1 MAEQTLITLTDA
13 QLAFGHHALLDHANF
28 SIQEG
33 ERIGLIGRNG
43 AGKSSLLR
51 VLDGRIQAD
60 DGEVAR
66 LSSLRAIT
74 VEQEPVLDE
83 TLSIFDNLVGNFME
97 QEDWSRPARANAM
110 LDQLGLDGSVM
121 AVDLSGGTRK
131 RVALARAFLQE
142 PDLLL
147 LDEPTNH
154 LDFEGI
160 LWLENTIKQSRC
172 ACVIITHDRR
182 FLDAVTT
189 RIVELDRGMLHSF
202 PGNFSQWQT
211 QKAAWLE
218 AEKLHNDRFDK
229 FLAQEEVWIRKGVEA
244 RRTRNEGRVKRLEAL
259 RRERAARR
267 ERVGNVNFA
276 IDSGERSGKLVAELK
291 NIHQQFGDKVV
302 IDDYSTTI
310 MRGDRIGLIGPNGA
324 GKTTLLKIIL
334 GELQPTS
341 GEVRL
346 GTNLRIAYFDQMR
359 EQLDENAP
367 LTDVINPGSEW
378 IEIGNTRKHVMSYL
392 EDFLFSPAR
401 AQSPVSSLSGG
412 ERARL
417 LLARLFARPANVL
430 VMDEPTNDLD
440 IETLELLEQLLQE
453 FDGTVLLVSHDR
465 SFLDNVITQT
475 IAYEGNGHWHDYVGG
490 YDDWI
495 MQRGGE
501 TKAIRST
508 SESKGGT
515 NSKTTEKNNT
525 NVSSS
530 KNGGISLSKNE
541 SISSVNSGTGEA
553 GKEDFTTSGS
563 VNASR
568 KSPNKSK
575 LSSWEAR
582 ELAEIPDKIASM
594 EKRQQELTEQLSDP
608 ELYSGGNDRAQAI
621 NDELAQIEE
630 ELLALFERWEIL
642 EAKGK

>member
-13 QLAFGHHALLDHANF
+13 QLAFGHHALLDKANF
-28 SIQEG
+28 SIQAG

-51 VLDGRIQAD
+51 ILDGRIQAD

-66 LSSLRAIT
+66 LSSLKAIT
-74 VEQEPVLDE
+74 VEQEPKLDE
-83 TLSIFDNLVGNFME
+83 TKSVYDNLVGDFMA
-97 QEDWSRPARANAM
+97 QEDWARPARAQAMIEKLNLNAE
-110 LDQLGLDGSVM
+110 QLAQG
-121 AVDLSGGTRK
+121 LSGGTRK
-131 RVALARAFLQE
+131 RIALARAILEE

-154 LDFEGI
+154 LDFDGI
-160 LWLENTIKQSRC
+160 LWLESLIKQSKC
-172 ACVIITHDRR
+172 AYVIITHDRR

-189 RIVELDRGMLHSF
+189 RIVELDRGILHSF

-211 QKAAWLE
+211 QKAAWLA
-218 AEKLHNDRFDK
+218 AEQLQNERFDK

-244 RRTRNEGRVKRLEAL
+244 RRTRNEGRVKRLEGL

-276 IDSGERSGKLVAELK
+276 IASGERSGKLVAELK
-291 NIHQQFGDKVV
+291 NISHQFGDKTV
-302 IDDYSTTI
+302 IKNYSTTI

-334 GELQPTS
+334 GKLTPTQ
-341 GEVRL
+341 GEVKL
-346 GTNLRIAYFDQMR
+346 GTNLNIAYFDQMR

-378 IEIGNTRKHVMSYL
+378 IEIGDTRKHVMSYL
-392 EDFLFSPAR
+392 GDFLFSPAR

-475 IAYEGNGHWHDYVGG
+475 IAYEGNAQWHDYVGG
-490 YDDWI
+490 YDDWLA
-495 MQRGGE
+495 QRRPAE
-501 TKAIRST
+501 Q
-508 SESKGGT
+508 ESPKSVT
-515 NSKTTEKNNT
+515 PKVTTQDNVPAATDTTEPTK
-525 NVSSS
+525 
-530 KNGGISLSKNE
+530 KQ
-541 SISSVNSGTGEA
+541 
-553 GKEDFTTSGS
+553 
-563 VNASR
+563 
-568 KSPNKSK
+568 NKSK
-575 LSSWEAR
+575 LSSWEAK
-582 ELAEIPDKIASM
+582 ELAEIPQKIADL
-594 EKRQQELTEQLSDP
+594 ETRQQVLTAQLSDP
-608 ELYSGGNDRAQAI
+608 ELYTHGNDKAQAI

-630 ELLALFERWEIL
+630 NLLTLFERWELL
-642 EAKGK
+642 ESKG

>member
-66 LSSLRAIT
+66 LNSLRAIT
-74 VEQEPVLDE
+74 VEQEPILDE
-83 TLSIFDNLVGNFME
+83 NRSIYDNLVGDFME
-97 QEDWSRPARANAM
+97 KEDWSRPARANAI
-110 LDQLGLDGSVM
+110 LDQLDLDGSLI
-121 AVDLSGGTRK
+121 ATDLSGGTRK
-131 RVALARAFLQE
+131 RIALARAFLQE

-160 LWLENTIKQSRC
+160 LWLENTIKKSRC

-202 PGNFSQWQT
+202 PGNFSKWQE
-211 QKAAWLE
+211 QKAAWLA
-218 AEKLHNDRFDK
+218 AEKLHNERFDK

-302 IDDYSTTI
+302 IDGYSTTI

-334 GELQPTS
+334 GELTPTS
-341 GEVRL
+341 GAVRL
-346 GTNLRIAYFDQMR
+346 GTNLRVAYFDQMR

-465 SFLDNVITQT
+465 TFLDNVITQT

-490 YDDWI
+490 YDDWLA
-495 MQRGGE
+495 QRP
-501 TKAIRST
+501 TAQLT
-508 SESKGGT
+508 SSQKGDTAKITHATPPLSKQAV
-515 NSKTTEKNNT
+515 SPENT
-525 NVSSS
+525 NA
-530 KNGGISLSKNE
+530 L
-541 SISSVNSGTGEA
+541 
-553 GKEDFTTSGS
+553 DHTT
-563 VNASR
+563 NTNNSR

-582 ELAEIPDKIASM
+582 ELAEIPDKIAAL
-594 EKRQQELTEQLSDP
+594 ETRQQTLTEQLSDP
-608 ELYSGGNDRAQAI
+608 ELYAGGNERAQAI
-621 NDELAQIEE
+621 NEEIAQIEE
-630 ELLALFERWEIL
+630 DLLALFERWELL
-642 EAKGK
+642 EAKEK

>member
-51 VLDGRIQAD
+51 ILDGRIQAD

-66 LSSLRAIT
+66 LSTLKAIT
-74 VEQEPVLDE
+74 VEQEPKLDE
-83 TLSIFDNLVGNFME
+83 EKTVYDNLVGDFME
-97 QEDWSRPARANAM
+97 KEDWARPSRAQAM
-110 LDQLGLDGSVM
+110 IDQLGLDGQ
-121 AVDLSGGTRK
+121 AKITGLSGGTRK
-131 RVALARAFLQE
+131 RIALAKAILEE

-154 LDFEGI
+154 LDFDGI
-160 LWLENTIKQSRC
+160 LWLEQIIKQSKC
-172 ACVIITHDRR
+172 AYVIITHDRR
-182 FLDAVTT
+182 FLDEVTT
-189 RIVELDRGMLHSF
+189 RIVELDRGILHSY
-202 PGNFSQWQT
+202 PGNFSQWQA
-211 QKAAWLE
+211 QKAAWLA
-218 AEKLHNDRFDK
+218 AEQQQNERFDK
-229 FLAQEEVWIRKGVEA
+229 FLAQEEVWIRKGIEA
-244 RRTRNEGRVKRLEAL
+244 RRTRNEGRVRRLEAL
-259 RRERAARR
+259 RKERAARR

-291 NIHQQFGDKVV
+291 NIHHQFGEKVV
-302 IDDYSTTI
+302 IDGYSTTI
-310 MRGDRIGLIGPNGA
+310 MRGDRIGIIGPNGA

-334 GELQPTS
+334 GKITPTS
-341 GEVRL
+341 GSVKL
-346 GTNLRIAYFDQMR
+346 GTNLNIAYFDQMR

-367 LTDVINPGSEW
+367 LTEVINPGSEW
-378 IEIGNTRKHVMSYL
+378 IEIGQTRKHVMSYL
-392 EDFLFSPAR
+392 GDFLFSPAR

-475 IAYEGNGHWHDYVGG
+475 IAYEGNAHWHDYVGG
-490 YDDWI
+490 YDDWL
-495 MQRGGE
+495 MQRPKTATPAKTN
-501 TKAIRST
+501 TKPLEV
-508 SESKGGT
+508 SEDKKAPERV
-515 NSKTTEKNNT
+515 KT
-525 NVSSS
+525 
-530 KNGGISLSKNE
+530 
-541 SISSVNSGTGEA
+541 
-553 GKEDFTTSGS
+553 
-563 VNASR
+563 
-568 KSPNKSK
+568 PNKSK

-582 ELAEIPDKIASM
+582 ELEEIPEKIAAL
-594 EKRQQELTEQLSDP
+594 ETRQQQLSE
-608 ELYSGGNDRAQAI
+608 ELSNPDLYANGNDKAQAVQ
-621 NDELAQIEE
+621 DELAKIEE
-630 ELLALFERWEIL
+630 DLLKLFERWETL
-642 EAKGK
+642 EAKVS